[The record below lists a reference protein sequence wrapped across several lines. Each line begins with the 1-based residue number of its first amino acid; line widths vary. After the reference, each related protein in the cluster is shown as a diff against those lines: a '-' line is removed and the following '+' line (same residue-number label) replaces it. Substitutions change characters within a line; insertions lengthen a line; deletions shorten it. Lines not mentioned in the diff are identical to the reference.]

1 MTQPNTQGA
10 APAGWYPVAPGSP
23 QLRWWDGTQWTEHHH
38 TVGVSPMNPVHA
50 GQNLRAPEGTKTGTV
65 WIWIF
70 ALVPILQFAEI
81 PFLLTFYTKVFGAIS
96 LTDPTVVERAEFAPD
111 SGILGLWGV
120 ALVLYAIFVVTAALD
135 YRALGQRGVPRPFH
149 WAWTFLSSLVY
160 IIGRTVVV
168 RRRTGTGLAPLWV
181 NIVALVAVTVA
192 IQVVTV
198 PIIAASMSSL
208 VP

>member
-1 MTQPNTQGA
+1 MTEPNTQGA

-38 TVGVSPMNPVHA
+38 TVGVSPMNPVYA
-50 GQNLRAPEGTKTGTV
+50 GQTLRAPEGAKSGTV

-70 ALVPILQFAEI
+70 ALVPILQLAEI
-81 PFLLTFYTKVFGAIS
+81 PFLATFYTKVFGAIS
-96 LTDPTVVERAEFAPD
+96 LSDPTAVERAELAPD

-120 ALVLYAIFVVTAALD
+120 ALVGYAICVVLALLD
-135 YRALGQRGVPRPFH
+135 YRALGKRGVPRPFH

-160 IIGRTVVV
+160 MIGRTVVA
-168 RRRTGTGLAPLWV
+168 RRRTGTGLAPLWA
-181 NIVALVAVTVA
+181 NIAALVAVF
-192 IQVVTV
+192 VVTQIV
-198 PIIAASMSSL
+198 LDPVIAAATSSL